1 MTPAEINLVMI
12 GLILVALALIGYV
25 VRLFLLRW
33 FLWILPLLTL
43 LLMGLLY
50 SVVYLFDTADGS
62 VSNPLLFNTFNQ
74 ILRGGSYIVIIA
86 YLTAFIV
93 LQKKLVEESN
103 G

>member
-1 MTPAEINLVMI
+1 MTAAEINLVMI
-12 GLILVALALIGYV
+12 GLILVALSMIGYIGI
-25 VRLFLLRW
+25 RYLLRW
-33 FLWILPLLTL
+33 LLWLIPIVTL

-50 SVVYLFDTADGS
+50 SVVYIFEAADS
-62 VSNPLLFNTFNQ
+62 SISNPILFNQFNQ